1 MVKGRAWTKAEDMA
15 CMKAFVIASEDTEKG
30 VIEKRADFMN
40 MVFTVFRKFG
50 MENYPEYSVPGLWVS
65 RSAQPVFQR
74 YKRLKADCLRF
85 EGEFRS
91 LGNPPDC

>member
-1 MVKGRAWTKAEDMA
+1 MA
-15 CMKAFVIASEDTEKG
+15 CMKTFKIASEDTEKG
-30 VIEKRADFMN
+30 VSQKRADFMN
-40 MVFTVFRKFG
+40 TVFTVFRKFG
-50 MENYPEYSVPGLWVS
+50 LENHPEYSVPALWAS
-65 RSAQPVFQR
+65 RSAHPVFQR